1 VCYINDRLIEP
12 EESQPDSVE
21 YPTIDDLYHLSK
33 ELNGHSIRKSIKI
46 AEIIS
51 LIPILS
57 FLKTTPGITGINIV
71 LITIVLNRD
80 HSILQI
86 NIAERRKI

>member
-1 VCYINDRLIEP
+1 MNKI
-12 EESQPDSVE
+12 
-21 YPTIDDLYHLSK
+21 
-33 ELNGHSIRKSIKI
+33 IKLKL

-51 LIPILS
+51 LIHILS